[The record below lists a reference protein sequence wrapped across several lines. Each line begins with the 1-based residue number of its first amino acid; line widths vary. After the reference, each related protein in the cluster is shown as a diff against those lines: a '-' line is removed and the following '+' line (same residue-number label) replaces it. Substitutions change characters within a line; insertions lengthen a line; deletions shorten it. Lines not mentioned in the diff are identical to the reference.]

1 MRSEP
6 GSGPTPPAAAG
17 RCSPEAPGCRS
28 WGGKSPQLDS
38 VHRGRQRQRKQPQR
52 FPPPPR
58 RHCSCRVSARPARF
72 CSDAP
77 RIQRRRRPAAP
88 VRSAGEKQGG
98 SGGRSRKQPGRRGSG
113 RPAPLPLLCAPAP
126 QGLPCISE
134 RLQTGAK
141 RDGKRAKAEEV
152 GENRGAGKAH
162 LKPSAGRDGVK
173 AFPCGN
179 SGGAAGSEL
188 AGMALFWSAERGR
201 VSGAER
207 LRSAERGGS
216 LRGTAGSPG
225 GAPLI
230 CCSLVF

>member
-72 CSDAP
+72 C
-77 RIQRRRRPAAP
+77 RPAAP

-113 RPAPLPLLCAPAP
+113 RPAPLPRLCPGPA
-126 QGLPCISE
+126 
-134 RLQTGAK
+134 GAALHF
-141 RDGKRAKAEEV
+141 RAFADG
-152 GENRGAGKAH
+152 GEAGWEKGKGRGGRRKSRRRKSSPEAVSGPRRRESVS
-162 LKPSAGRDGVK
+162 LWEQRGGGRQRAGRNGFVLV
-173 AFPCGN
+173 CGERPGER
-179 SGGAAGSEL
+179 GGAAPK
-188 AGMALFWSAERGR
+188 R
-201 VSGAER
+201 
-207 LRSAERGGS
+207 
-216 LRGTAGSPG
+216 
-225 GAPLI
+225 
-230 CCSLVF
+230 